1 MTETKGGGADVEV
14 LLTLKSLVSRMD
26 RMEGWMERL
35 GAEIIRLR
43 GDVQQMRTELREEIQ
58 QVRTEVQ
65 QVHTELRDAVPLLRA
80 EMQDES
86 RQMHV
91 RIDRTN
97 DTMVLLGSEVQRSKV
112 RSEDLDQRMRAILEA
127 R

>member
-14 LLTLKSLVSRMD
+14 LLTLKNLVSRMD

-35 GAEIIRLR
+35 YAELIRLR
-43 GDVQQMRTELREEIQ
+43 RDIQELRG
-58 QVRTEVQ
+58 EVQ
-65 QVHTELRDAVPLLRA
+65 LVRTELRDAVPLLRA